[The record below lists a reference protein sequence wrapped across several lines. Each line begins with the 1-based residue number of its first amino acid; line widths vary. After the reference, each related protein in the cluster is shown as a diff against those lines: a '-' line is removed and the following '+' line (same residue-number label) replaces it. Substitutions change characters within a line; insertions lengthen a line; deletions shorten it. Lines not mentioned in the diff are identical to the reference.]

1 MTTTQDSRGSGPGPT
16 LGAAL
21 PQRPR
26 TPDGGLGAATVAER
40 LAAGQTNA
48 TSART
53 SRTVLEIVRANVFTF
68 FNGLLAGLWLVAALT
83 GRWQNATF
91 GGVVVANA
99 AIGIVQE
106 LRAKRTLDRLAVL
119 NAPRARVVRD
129 GAECELPVA
138 EVVLDD
144 LLVLTA
150 GDQVPA
156 DGVVLDSMGL
166 AVDESLLT
174 GEADAVVKDAGD
186 EVWSGSIVVAGRAT
200 IQAVAVGDSSY
211 ATRLATE
218 ARRFTITFSELVA
231 STNTL
236 LRWIAVILL
245 VVGPLVL
252 WSQFQT
258 DENAGWREAVTG
270 TVAALVGMI
279 PEGLVLLTT
288 LAFMVA
294 TLTLARRQVLVQ
306 ELPAVEGLARVDV
319 VCLDKTGT
327 LTYGDVRFD
336 RLVALDGDAREVSG
350 DYVQEALGL
359 LAGTNTANATAVALA
374 AAFPRSGPGPVDS
387 VPFSSARKWSA
398 VRTGSGTTWVLGAP
412 EMVLPTPAPGAAQ
425 AARAR
430 SDGLAAEGLRVLLLA
445 RSGEAPVVLGGDA
458 ALPGRLVPV
467 TLVVLA
473 ERIREDAAEV
483 LGYFTEQQVALK
495 VISGDNPRTV
505 GVVAATVG
513 VPGVGGAAD
522 AVDARTLPEDPDA
535 LADAMEAHSV
545 FGRVTPHQKRA
556 MVTALQRRGH
566 VVAMTG
572 DGVND
577 ALALKDADIGVA
589 MGSGSPATRAVAQL
603 VLLDGRF
610 AHLPAAVA
618 EGRRVIANIERA
630 ANLFLVKNVYSV
642 VLALITVVSLSAY
655 PLEPIQLTLISFV
668 TIGVPGFFLALGP
681 NRRRYVPGF
690 LARVLRFSI
699 PAGVITG
706 AAAYGSYAVARG
718 LDPEGGVAGA
728 RTTATVVVLVV
739 ALWTLV
745 ILARPLA
752 AWKLVLI
759 GSMVGIVVLV
769 LLVPALGSGILLLEV
784 TPRALVIA
792 LPIGVAGALLV
803 EIVERLTS
811 AVADRRADAPAA
823 GRG

>member
-1 MTTTQDSRGSGPGPT
+1 MTTTRDPRAA
-16 LGAAL
+16 GAAAPSSRAGL
-21 PQRPR
+21 PRR
-26 TPDGGLGAATVAER
+26 AATAPQGLAAASVAER
-40 LAAGQTNA
+40 VAAGETNE
-48 TSART
+48 TSVRT
-53 SRTVLEIVRANVFTF
+53 SRTLWEIVRSNVLTF
-68 FNGLLAGLWLVAALT
+68 FNGLLAVLWVVAALT

-91 GGVVVANA
+91 GAVVVANA
-99 AIGIVQE
+99 VIGIVQE

-119 NAPRARVVRD
+119 NAPSARVVRD
-129 GAECELPVA
+129 GSERELPVA

-144 LLVLTA
+144 LLVLVA

-156 DGVVLDSMGL
+156 DGVVLDSTGL
-166 AVDESLLT
+166 EVDESLLT
-174 GEADAVVKDAGD
+174 GEAEAVAKDAGD
-186 EVWSGSIVVAGRAT
+186 DVWSGSIVVAGQGRV
-200 IQAVAVGDSSY
+200 QALAVGDSAYSS
-211 ATRLATE
+211 RLATE
-218 ARRFTITFSELVA
+218 ARRFTVTFSELVA
-231 STNTL
+231 STNRL
-236 LRWIAVILL
+236 LRWIAVVLL

-252 WSQFQT
+252 WSQFRT
-258 DENAGWREAVTG
+258 TENQGWREAVTG

-294 TLTLARRQVLVQ
+294 TTTLARRQVLVQ

-336 RLVALDGDAREVSG
+336 RLVALEGLAEPAEDVAVR
-350 DYVQEALGL
+350 EALGL
-359 LAGTNTANATAVALA
+359 LAGADSGNATAAAIA
-374 AAFPRSGPGPVDS
+374 AAFPATAAAADN

-398 VRTGSGTTWVLGAP
+398 VRTAGGATWVLGAP
-412 EMVLPTPAPGAAQ
+412 EMVLPDPGPGAPR
-425 AARAR
+425 AARTR
-430 SDGLAAEGLRVLLLA
+430 SDALAAEGRRVLLLA
-445 RSGEAPVVLGGDA
+445 RSPHPAVVLDGDA
-458 ALPGRLVPV
+458 ALPPELAPV

-483 LGYFTEQQVALK
+483 LGYFTEQAVALK

-513 VPGVGGAAD
+513 VPGVTGAAD
-522 AVDARTLPEDPDA
+522 AVDARTLPDDPDA
-535 LADAMEAHSV
+535 LGEAMEAHSV

-556 MVTALQRRGH
+556 MVAALQRRGH

-589 MGSGSPATRAVAQL
+589 MGNGSPATRAVAQL

-630 ANLFLVKNVYSV
+630 ANLFLVKNIYSV
-642 VLALITVVSLSAY
+642 VLALITVATLSAY
-655 PLEPIQLTLISFV
+655 PLEPIQLTLVSVV

-690 LARVLRFSI
+690 LDRVLRFSL
-699 PAGVITG
+699 PAGVVTG
-706 AAAYGSYAVARG
+706 VVAFGGYALARG
-718 LDPEGGVAGA
+718 LDPAAGVAGA

-745 ILARPLA
+745 ILARPLVP
-752 AWKLVLI
+752 WKLALI
-759 GSMVGIVVLV
+759 GAMVAVVVLV
-769 LLVPALGSGILLLEV
+769 LAVPALGTTILLLEV
-784 TPRALVIA
+784 TPRVLLIA
-792 LPIGVAGALLV
+792 LPVGVAGAVLV
-803 EIVERLTS
+803 EIAERVAS
-811 AVADRRADAPAA
+811 ATADRRTGAPGT